1 MILEIDIILG
11 VNKNFLRFLKNKFD
25 YSGNKNHEEIRPR
38 FNLC

>member
-11 VNKNFLRFLKNKFD
+11 VNKNFIRPLINKSEIKNKLD
-25 YSGNKNHEEIRPR
+25 REKKSR

>member
-11 VNKNFLRFLKNKFD
+11 VNKNFIKPLNNKSNLKNILLTDIK
-25 YSGNKNHEEIRPR
+25 PR

>member
-11 VNKNFLRFLKNKFD
+11 VNKNFIRPLRNKFD
-25 YSGNKNHEEIRPR
+25 LKNNLLTDIKPR

>member
-11 VNKNFLRFLKNKFD
+11 VNKNF
-25 YSGNKNHEEIRPR
+25 IRPLMNRFDFKSNINTEFKSR

>member
-11 VNKNFLRFLKNKFD
+11 VNKNFIRPLRSKLESKNNLITDIK
-25 YSGNKNHEEIRPR
+25 PR